1 MQHEHLHVFGDK
13 KLLMGM
19 QWQPVVG
26 QVSMQQA
33 KLLAKQRRAKQWV
46 VAGHGFLAVGLSYK
60 RVAVKKST
68 FSAAICHALLYPKG
82 WHATIYKLRDDLYWL
97 AAVHEGTPMSRGD
110 KLFTNQAQALAV
122 LTAIKEQYTELNSSQ
137 EIIDINDFLA
147 LVATHTLKKALLHS
161 IRTSLL
167 KPMVLLGLFVVWLGW
182 WQFEPTPV
190 EAASVTPDVDPYLQ
204 GWQQKNISP
213 NGKEAL
219 VQLVRAWEQTP
230 IELKGW
236 QLKEIRCDAALQ
248 HWFCEY
254 QYAAQ
259 AETATT
265 VGLDQILPAGW
276 GIKALNMQQAW
287 LQVRIPFTPIGGHW
301 LSAEQV
307 RLQLLS
313 QLQPIRPA
321 FSALRLADPVVLLP
335 QIAVGSSTHT
345 PIYSQTLYF
354 EGPMRSLALLMKM
367 DEALH
372 WEKASL
378 HYKPQAQASLKGSV
392 FQVNLQ
398 GVVYVRD

>member
-122 LTAIKEQYTELNSSQ
+122 LTAIKEQYSELSSSQ
-137 EIIDINDFLA
+137 EIIDINDFFA

-167 KPMVLLGLFVVWLGW
+167 RPVGLLGLVVVWLGW

-204 GWQQKNISP
+204 YWQQKNISP

-248 HWFCEY
+248 QWLCNY

-259 AETATT
+259 TETVTT
-265 VGLDQILPAGW
+265 LDLDQMLPAGW
-276 GIKALNMQQAW
+276 EIKELTMQQAW
-287 LQVRIPFTPIGGHW
+287 LQASIPFVASGGHW

-372 WEKASL
+372 WKKASL